1 MENLIKPPNLSKI
14 MHALIYFMLAFAVV
28 LQTKSLPLQS
38 VLAVT
43 LEALLAFIG
52 SVSVIFMVKF
62 LSAASGSASG
72 ARVMRTTSNT
82 DFWIKVGIGLAFSLV
97 FSPSV
102 HRNLPASWALDI
114 NSVYYTLGC
123 VGVLVVKAVTG
134 FFRRIGDRS
143 DDVADAASDT
153 LIENINRFGKRKQ
166 TKDKTPPNDAIHP

>member
-1 MENLIKPPNLSKI
+1 METLIKSTNLSKK
-14 MHALIYFMLAFAVV
+14 MHALIYFFLAFAIV
-28 LQTKSLPLQS
+28 LQTKTPNLQS
-38 VLAVT
+38 IWVVMI
-43 LEALLAFIG
+43 EAFLAFVG
-52 SVSVIFMVKF
+52 SLSVIFVVKI

-102 HRNLPASWALDI
+102 HRNIPDSWEMDI

-134 FFRRIGDRS
+134 FFRQIGERS

-153 LIENINRFGKRKQ
+153 IIENISRFGKRKSNP
-166 TKDKTPPNDAIHP
+166 KPPKSDAK